1 MVVDISRTEN
11 LLENATRHLRA
22 LEAQYERAP
31 EDFAKEI
38 AVGSMRHHVDDLQ
51 QQLAHA
57 KTQREVEVVELRLS
71 GQKAQN
77 GTLPLDLLG
86 SLATHIARFLYATA
100 SRHELGLEAR
110 GPFREELKE
119 KLELRFGGLAAG
131 STRLFITGKTNPDM
145 LGHSLLEE
153 TLETTFSLLTDFQ
166 QDDALMEQVHALGD
180 RGTKKLTNLI
190 DALQK
195 AQLEASILWRA
206 PDDAK
211 HEWIA
216 DATTI
221 VALSDRLHQ
230 ISAQT
235 QETIQIEGI
244 VHLIGMNGRIE
255 IDSAQ
260 GGVIRATFPQ
270 TMLSRVQGL
279 RIGQRL
285 SAWFNRTRVTNV
297 ATGASRDYYDLEEIG
312 DPAVG
317 QLEP

>member
-11 LLENATRHLRA
+11 LLENATEHLRV

-31 EDFAKEI
+31 EDFAQEI
-38 AVGSMRHHVDDLQ
+38 ALGSMRNHVDDLQ

-57 KTQREVEVVELRLS
+57 KAQREVEVVELRLS

-100 SRHELGLEAR
+100 SRHERGLEAR

-119 KLELRFGGLAAG
+119 MLGLRFGGLAAG
-131 STRLFITGKTNPDM
+131 STRVFITGKTNPDI
-145 LGHSLLEE
+145 LGRSLLED

-166 QDDALMEQVHALGD
+166 QEDALMAQVHALGD

-206 PDDAK
+206 PDHSK
-211 HEWIA
+211 YEWTA
-216 DATTI
+216 NATTI
-221 VALSDRLHQ
+221 AALSDRLHQ

-235 QETIQIEGI
+235 REVIQIEGI
-244 VHLIGMNGRIE
+244 VHLIGRNGRIE
-255 IDSAQ
+255 VDGGQ
-260 GGVIRATFPQ
+260 GNVIRATFPQ
-270 TMLSRVQGL
+270 TMLPRVQGL

-285 SAWFNRTRVTNV
+285 SALFNRTRVTNV
-297 ATGASRDYYDLEEIG
+297 ATGASRDYYDLREID
-312 DPAVG
+312 DPAAS
-317 QLEP
+317 QLET